1 METITIIV
9 DGKNYSVEKGKHLL
23 GVLRDLGITVPAL
36 CYHPDFAPEENCR
49 LCLVEV
55 NGKITTSCNALTKEG
70 MIVSTNTDEIV
81 RLRKTN
87 AELLI
92 ANYEGPNETFTR
104 TLLKEISCS
113 AGVCET
119 SKLKPRKTT
128 RGKFHFGNILDY
140 DLKKCVDCRNCIKA
154 CQAQGVCAVTIKNYG
169 FKEEITKRDNRY
181 CVFCGQCLAH
191 CPAGAISINPV
202 MYDTASALLQK
213 KENRPVMVA
222 QIAPAVRAAIGEAFG
237 LPYGTIATEQLTE
250 ALKKLGFD
258 YVFDTAV
265 AADLTTVE
273 EAKELVKQIRTK
285 EKLPML
291 TSCCPGWVRYLGVY
305 FPKLL
310 PHLTTVHSPQMIMG
324 GLIKWQWA
332 ANMGIAKENVHVV
345 SIMPCLAKKWEAER
359 PEFEID
365 GIKRVDSVLTTVEIA
380 RMIKEKGIDLASL
393 KGVPMDDPLGNPTG
407 SGIIFG
413 ASGGV
418 MVAALRSAFFLLTG
432 KNPEIME
439 FEEIKKLDGYK
450 TMMVKAPGLTLR
462 VAAIDGLGNV
472 GKIIAKLKDF
482 DYIEVMACRGGCI
495 GGGGQPV
502 PVNDEIR
509 KKRAAS
515 LFSIDQKTA
524 IRFAHDNPTVKALY
538 EKFLT
543 TDEIIHKIC
552 HYKV

>member
-1 METITIIV
+1 METITITV
-9 DGKNYSVEKGKHLL
+9 NNKQYKTEKGKQLL
-23 GVLRDLGITVPAL
+23 GMLRDLNINVPAL
-36 CYHPDFAPEENCR
+36 CYHPDFGPEENCR
-49 LCLVEV
+49 LCLVEI
-55 NGKITTSCNALTKEG
+55 NGKITTSCNAVTKEG
-70 MIVSTNTDEIV
+70 MVVNTDTEEILA
-81 RLRKTN
+81 LRKTN

-92 ANYEGPNETFTR
+92 ANYEGTNENFAK
-104 TLLKEISCS
+104 TLLKEISCT
-113 AGVCET
+113 ARVCET
-119 SKLKPRKTT
+119 SKMKPRKTS
-128 RGKFHFGNILDY
+128 RGKFHFGDILDF

-154 CQAQGVCAVTIKNYG
+154 CQAQGVCAITIKNYG
-169 FKEEITKRDNRY
+169 FKEEITKRDNRF

-191 CPAGAISINPV
+191 CPSGAISVNPT
-202 MYDTASALLQK
+202 MYNTVTELLSRKDK
-213 KENRPVMVA
+213 KPVMVA

-250 ALKKLGFD
+250 SLKKLGFD

-273 EAKELVKQIRTK
+273 EAKELVKQIQTK
-285 EKLPML
+285 ENLPMF

-324 GLIKWQWA
+324 GLIKWHWA
-332 ANMGIAKENVHVV
+332 AKKGIPKENIHVV
-345 SIMPCLAKKWEAER
+345 SIMPCLAKKWESSR
-359 PEFEID
+359 PEFTID
-365 GIKRVDSVLTTVEIA
+365 GIRRVDSVLTTVEIA
-380 RMIKEKGIDLASL
+380 KLIKEKNIDIPSL
-393 KGVPMDDPLGNPTG
+393 KGVPMDDPLGTPTG
-407 SGIIFG
+407 AGVIFG

-432 KNPEIME
+432 KNPEILE
-439 FEEIKKLDGYK
+439 FKEMKELDGYK
-450 TMMVKAPGLTLR
+450 TMIVNAPNLSLR

-515 LFSIDQKTA
+515 LFNIDQVAT

-538 EKFLT
+538 NDFLT
-543 TDEIIHKIC
+543 SDEIIHKIC
-552 HYKV
+552 HYKK